1 MLEDIGADEY
11 KIEENEKEYIL
22 RISSTNNKINLNLST
37 RDNKQ
42 FKNYSGEFTL
52 DDLRRINRVFLLT
65 PTIYEAKEEFKKAI
79 ERKKIAISERDDYI
93 HTVFYMMIGT
103 DTSTLSV
110 ALPRDETPRI
120 VRLEQNLNILKL
132 GKDNL
137 SDRLAV
143 FEREADEIKRDLDK
157 IQLGNN
163 TLHQIADTIGQGIPD
178 VSEILR
184 EYKANRQNPNYSSY
198 QRGRNFG
205 ADGIDQPYSS
215 AKYNNNDQP
224 YSSAKYNNNDQPY
237 SSAKFNNN
245 QDNDQPYSSARLD
258 KDKDQPYSSA
268 RLDKDK
274 DQPYSSAR
282 FKKDKDKDQ
291 PYSSGRFNDN
301 EDQPY
306 TSTKFNNNNEDQPY
320 TSTKINNNN
329 EDKPYS
335 SAKFNNNEDQPY
347 SSAKFNNNNEDQ
359 PYSSVNYKGTQIDPI
374 KESLN
379 EQNRDSSVQNEN
391 IDQGNYNLDMN
402 NLEVNPSVNSN
413 QEDRFPN
420 GIIKNIIKEP
430 EEIEMVTN
438 KIADKFPGSSYK
450 LLYKGSRDGDGA
462 AEFHNRCDDAEK
474 TLVIVEDNYG
484 NRFGGFTTQDWG
496 GQYLQKKDDDA
507 FIFSVDKNRVYD
519 VIPDQNAIGCYPN
532 FGPVFFGCQIRIY
545 DNFLAKGGTTYKK
558 GLNYR
563 TTEDFE
569 LTNGKQNFGVR
580 DIEVYEVETQS

>member
-143 FEREADEIKRDLDK
+143 FEREAEEIKRDLDN

-198 QRGRNFG
+198 QRGRHYG
-205 ADGIDQPYSS
+205 ADGIDQ
-215 AKYNNNDQP
+215 
-224 YSSAKYNNNDQPY
+224 
-237 SSAKFNNN
+237 F
-245 QDNDQPYSSARLD
+245 
-258 KDKDQPYSSA
+258 
-268 RLDKDK
+268 
-274 DQPYSSAR
+274 
-282 FKKDKDKDQ
+282 FC
-291 PYSSGRFNDN
+291 
-301 EDQPY
+301 
-306 TSTKFNNNNEDQPY
+306 
-320 TSTKINNNN
+320 KI
-329 EDKPYS
+329 
-335 SAKFNNNEDQPY
+335 
-347 SSAKFNNNNEDQ
+347 
-359 PYSSVNYKGTQIDPI
+359 
-374 KESLN
+374 
-379 EQNRDSSVQNEN
+379 
-391 IDQGNYNLDMN
+391 
-402 NLEVNPSVNSN
+402 
-413 QEDRFPN
+413 
-420 GIIKNIIKEP
+420 
-430 EEIEMVTN
+430 
-438 KIADKFPGSSYK
+438 
-450 LLYKGSRDGDGA
+450 
-462 AEFHNRCDDAEK
+462 
-474 TLVIVEDNYG
+474 
-484 NRFGGFTTQDWG
+484 
-496 GQYLQKKDDDA
+496 
-507 FIFSVDKNRVYD
+507 
-519 VIPDQNAIGCYPN
+519 
-532 FGPVFFGCQIRIY
+532 
-545 DNFLAKGGTTYKK
+545 
-558 GLNYR
+558 
-563 TTEDFE
+563 
-569 LTNGKQNFGVR
+569 
-580 DIEVYEVETQS
+580 